1 MPTMDALHQA
11 DGPATLM
18 AVLGDRSLV
27 EHGTVVSI
35 TDRTVIVELPDPTVA
50 LGLSVASTVTIV
62 VSFGGGTRELRA
74 VPGRRSSDNPTSRRL
89 ELVVT
94 EIIV

>member
-18 AVLGDRSLV
+18 AALGDRSIV

-35 TDRTVIVELPDPTVA
+35 TDRTIIVEVADPTVA
-50 LGLSVASTVTIV
+50 LALSLAAAVTIL
-62 VSFGGGTRELRA
+62 VSFGGGTREMRA
-74 VPGRRSSDNPTSRRL
+74 TPGRRSSDNPTSRRV

-94 EIIV
+94 EIVS